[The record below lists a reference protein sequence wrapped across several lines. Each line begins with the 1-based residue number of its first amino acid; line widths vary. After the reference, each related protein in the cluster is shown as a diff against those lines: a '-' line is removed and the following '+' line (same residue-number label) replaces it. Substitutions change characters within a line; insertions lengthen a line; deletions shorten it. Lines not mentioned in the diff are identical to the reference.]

1 VKGEVMEGDGVYC
14 PKRGNLMV
22 SLEVCLTAC
31 DTMED
36 CNELKLIPQ
45 SQIDEAKG
53 KIMPVPTEVVEVG
66 VEALSADDAGKKN
79 DEPAQLLHKA
89 VAIKT
94 EIEGKFWEMGSILH
108 VIFNRQYYVDY
119 GYHDWKD
126 FCNDV
131 LEMKWRTATYLRD
144 IYVKF
149 TSLGCKA
156 EDCVG
161 VGWAKLKELLPVV
174 NKSNVK
180 YWLQEAKKK
189 NVSIAVLNAKV
200 RVALGKMTPEEA
212 EKLPQSLSFRLYEE
226 QSESVERALDLAR
239 RMTGSDS
246 RGYQLEMICAE
257 FRATYESAE
266 ENFPKNKTVKDLVE
280 KISALLKVDF
290 VGKVVD
296 GETGDVILKTA

>member
-1 VKGEVMEGDGVYC
+1 MEGDGLYC

-22 SLEVCLTAC
+22 SLELCLTSCETA
-31 DTMED
+31 ED

-53 KIMPVPTEVVEVG
+53 KIMPVPTDVVEVG
-66 VEALSADDAGKKN
+66 TEVLSADDAVKKDN
-79 DEPAQLLHKA
+79 EPEQLLHKA

-149 TSLGCKA
+149 TSLECTP
-156 EDCVG
+156 ENCVG
-161 VGWAKLKELLPVV
+161 IGWAKLKELLPIV
-174 NKSNVK
+174 NKANVK
-180 YWLQEAKKK
+180 YWLGEAKKK
-189 NVSIAVLNAKV
+189 NVSIAVLHSKV
-200 RVALGKMTPEEA
+200 LVALGKMSPDEA
-212 EKLPQSLSFRLYEE
+212 AKLPQALTFRLYED
-226 QSESVERALDLAR
+226 QSNNVERALELAR

-246 RGYQLEMICAE
+246 RGYQLEMVCVE
-257 FRATYESAE
+257 FRTTYEAAE
-266 ENFPKNKTVKDLVE
+266 DELTKKKTVHELLE
-280 KISALLKVDF
+280 KIQGLLKVDF

-296 GETGDVILKTA
+296 GETGDVIFKTA